1 MAIAVDMDAH
11 AGAMPE
17 HGGEKNGKNL
27 LDEPVE

>member
-11 AGAMPE
+11 AGAMPD
-17 HGGEKNGKNL
+17 GGEKNGKNL